1 HLVTLVTGGACVV
14 EGVTELGVAAD
25 EVGGLDEQAGDRVV
39 DPATLVGCLG
49 PRNVDEPVLGVVHV
63 HRPFGH
69 AVGDDGSGHD
79 HTVAI
84 DRLDPLVVTN
94 PDPFGVGR
102 AHPDDG
108 AAAGQAEHQ
117 QVVLILGVD
126 GPLV

>member
-1 HLVTLVTGGACVV
+1 VTVLA
-14 EGVTELGVAAD
+14 EDYD
-25 EVGGLDEQAGDRVV
+25 EVGERFVQAVVLVV

-102 AHPDDG
+102 AQPDDG

-126 GPLV
+126 GPLVVWGQGVG